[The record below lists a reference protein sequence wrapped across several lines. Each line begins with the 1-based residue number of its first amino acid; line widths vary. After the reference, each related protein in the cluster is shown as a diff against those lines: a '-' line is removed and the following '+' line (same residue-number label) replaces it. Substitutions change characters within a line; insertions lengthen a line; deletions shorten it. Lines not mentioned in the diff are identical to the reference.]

1 MRNIF
6 EIANWFLSKEEMTHK
21 KLQKLCY
28 YAQCWHYAT
37 KGTALF
43 NGDFE
48 AWAHGPVNREL
59 WNKLKDYKWN
69 YIPQDELRDYATEL
83 DDDTEYFLGVVWNT
97 YGEFDGSQI
106 ESITHQETP
115 WQNARGNLDEYQRCT
130 NKISIDDMKVYYS
143 SLLVGDGVG
152 E

>member
-1 MRNIF
+1 M
-6 EIANWFLSKEEMTHK
+6 
-21 KLQKLCY
+21 
-28 YAQCWHYAT
+28 
-37 KGTALF
+37 
-43 NGDFE
+43 
-48 AWAHGPVNREL
+48 
-59 WNKLKDYKWN
+59 
-69 YIPQDELRDYATEL
+69 
-83 DDDTEYFLGVVWNT
+83 VWNT
-97 YGEFDGSQI
+97 YGEFDGSQL